1 MMYDALQRLG
11 VTGEYGFVIAAL
23 YKFVDLPDYRDWR
36 PVLQALCEAGGVR
49 GTLLLADEGIN
60 GTICDRRDGMGRVL
74 EWIEAEPRLDG
85 LSLKFSGAPDQ
96 PFLRMKVRLKR
107 EIVTMGR
114 PEISPARFTGT
125 YVEPR
130 DWNSLVD
137 DPDVMV
143 IDTRNVYETAIGTF
157 DQAVD
162 PQTDSF
168 REFPEWAAQL
178 AADPDRPK
186 KLAMFC
192 TGGIRC
198 EKASALMQDM
208 GFDEVYHLK
217 GGILKYLEDVPQA
230 DSRWQGES
238 VNIATTEFR
247 EGVAMKERWDFRRY
261 PDYRESFRD
270 YVSFLQD
277 NPRYRAVW
285 EVADQPEVFAERLQ
299 EAGYATDPA
308 YGRKIRNIMEGEPFE
323 AALNQFPTLSMVGE
337 E

>member
-1 MMYDALQRLG
+1 MGRLRTMMDDALQRLG
-11 VTGEYGFVIAAL
+11 VAGKDGCVIAAL
-23 YKFVDLPDYRDWR
+23 YKFVDLPDFRDWQ

-60 GTICDRRDGMGRVL
+60 GTICVRRDGMGRVL
-74 EWIEAEPRLDG
+74 DWIEAEPRLDG
-85 LSLKFSGAPDQ
+85 LSLKFSAAPDQ
-96 PFLRMKVRLKR
+96 AFLRMKVRLKR

-114 PEISPARFTGT
+114 PEISPARSTGT

-143 IDTRNVYETAIGTF
+143 IDTRNAYETAIGTF
-157 DQAVD
+157 DGAVD

-217 GGILKYLEDVPQA
+217 GGILKYLEDVPRA
-230 DSRWQGES
+230 DSRWQGE
-238 VNIATTEFR
+238 
-247 EGVAMKERWDFRRY
+247 
-261 PDYRESFRD
+261 
-270 YVSFLQD
+270 
-277 NPRYRAVW
+277 
-285 EVADQPEVFAERLQ
+285 
-299 EAGYATDPA
+299 
-308 YGRKIRNIMEGEPFE
+308 
-323 AALNQFPTLSMVGE
+323 
-337 E
+337 